1 MAPRLLPHAPDSDA
15 LGAHIAALSTLA
27 VVSALILRG
36 SAVMRLWGP
45 IIGIVAGCAV
55 AAGFGLYDAG
65 NALEA
70 GWIGVPDQWPG
81 LGWPPIISGIGI
93 SFWTLLPAFLFLSVI
108 ISIQADG

>member
-65 NALEA
+65 NVLEA
-70 GWIGVPDQWPG
+70 GWVGVPHQWPG
-81 LGWPPIISGIGI
+81 FG
-93 SFWTLLPAFLFLSVI
+93 
-108 ISIQADG
+108 